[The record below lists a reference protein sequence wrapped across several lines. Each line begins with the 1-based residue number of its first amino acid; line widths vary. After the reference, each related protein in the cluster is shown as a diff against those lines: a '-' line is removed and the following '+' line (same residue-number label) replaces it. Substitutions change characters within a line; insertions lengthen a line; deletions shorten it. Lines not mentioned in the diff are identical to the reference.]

1 MTKKNRRSLRQT
13 NPALMRSIYLAV
25 IVGIVLVFVIVT
37 LESILSILSDA
48 FAW

>member
-1 MTKKNRRSLRQT
+1 MTKKNKKSLRQT
-13 NPALMRSIYLAV
+13 NPALMRGIYTAV